1 MKRLLARSPLA
12 LLAAL
17 PMLSFADQ
25 AEAKQC
31 VYNEAGY
38 VAQVRWFNPADLVI
52 DPGSMVLNVKPGA
65 GPVQDDTI
73 TLGFSSCSES
83 LDQRTAVVRIV
94 GGEYVIKGLVWGATT
109 IIGVVGAVAGAVGC
123 VGSAGT
129 ACPVIAAAAPAFAG
143 AAVSIAGEI
152 AGDGNIQE
160 IFYIG
165 TPSPYHDLKI
175 WGTVFSPQYGD
186 GAAIPP
192 TDTVGML
199 EGFSPSYTPGAIGRI
214 NATPIAS
221 YENMMQGFC
230 MFLCT
235 SNTTCTGIDWNLMQC
250 QLQGTRASSST
261 LITDI
266 MNPHLAMMP
275 WLHYEKR

>member
-1 MKRLLARSPLA
+1 MKRLLARSSFA

-17 PMLSFADQ
+17 PFMSFAGE

-38 VAQVRWFNPADLVI
+38 VAEVRWFEPNDLVI
-52 DPGSMVLNVKPGA
+52 DPGSLVLNIRPGRDA
-65 GPVQDDTI
+65 VQEDTI
-73 TLGFSSCSES
+73 TLGFSSCNDSVTP
-83 LDQRTAVVRIV
+83 RTAVVRIV
-94 GGEYVIKGLVWGATT
+94 GGEYVIKGIVWGATT

-165 TPSPYHDLKI
+165 TPSQYNDLKI

-186 GAAIPP
+186 GAAIAPLDLP
-192 TDTVGML
+192 GMQAAL
-199 EGFSPSYTPGAIGRI
+199 APNYSTPVIGRV
-214 NATPIAS
+214 NATPIAT
-221 YENMMQGFC
+221 YENVTAGYC
-230 MFLCT
+230 MFMCT
-235 SNTTCTGIDWNLMQC
+235 SNLTCKAVEWVPMKCELHSQGSAGGNLV
-250 QLQGTRASSST
+250 
-261 LITDI
+261 TDLT
-266 MNPHLAMMP
+266 NPVLGFMP
-275 WLHYEKR
+275 WLHYEKP